1 MAERKRLR
9 PDLRKQQ
16 ILDAAVHLFHQV
28 GFEAAS
34 LRDLASMV
42 GINKATIYHYF
53 ESKEEILF
61 HIVQKVGDELLNGV
75 RDASKQPGRPLGVLE
90 AMIRFQLGYVESHTE
105 EIKVLVEE
113 KKSLGADL
121 HKEIRSTEAEI
132 FRLYEEIL
140 RRCQSERSVRPL
152 HLATSAFAI
161 LGQINWLYHWY
172 QPKGSLSIPQLTE
185 EIVTILFRGL
195 VLDGHGP
202 A

>member
-16 ILDAAVHLFHQV
+16 ILDSAVHLFHQV

-61 HIVQKVGDELLNGV
+61 HIVRKVGDELLGGV
-75 RDASKQPGRPLGVLE
+75 REAAKGTGAPLRVLE

-113 KKSLGADL
+113 KKSLGTDL
-121 HKEIRSTEAEI
+121 HREVRSTETEI
-132 FRLYEEIL
+132 FRLYEDVL
-140 RRCQSERSVRPL
+140 RRCQGERSIRPL

-172 QPKGSLSIPQLTE
+172 QPQGPLSIPQLTDE
-185 EIVTILFRGL
+185 VVTILFRGL
-195 VLDGHGP
+195 ALDGGGP